1 MHVWLQILTVCKK
14 WQSDLPLTLDSSI
27 YILIWSLNWKKTYT
41 LSQEN
46 VLYTCIYFPIFKMR
60 WHFSNIVDKTVV
72 FFSSKV
78 MSQINS
84 GSGIKK
90 KLFNMALASKENELK
105 K

>member
-1 MHVWLQILTVCKK
+1 M
-14 WQSDLPLTLDSSI
+14 PLTYRYTVVRYLNMGVRLKKKKYSRSI
-27 YILIWSLNWKKTYT
+27 KC
-41 LSQEN
+41 
-46 VLYTCIYFPIFKMR
+46 LYTCIYFAILKMLI
-60 WHFSNIVDKTVV
+60 SNIFDKTVV
-72 FFSSKV
+72 FSSKV

>member
-1 MHVWLQILTVCKK
+1 MF
-14 WQSDLPLTLDSSI
+14 I
-27 YILIWSLNWKKTYT
+27 YIYLFCNFAILKMLI
-41 LSQEN
+41 
-46 VLYTCIYFPIFKMR
+46 
-60 WHFSNIVDKTVV
+60 SNIFDKNVV
-72 FFSSKV
+72 FSSKV

>member
-1 MHVWLQILTVCKK
+1 MFI
-14 WQSDLPLTLDSSI
+14 
-27 YILIWSLNWKKTYT
+27 
-41 LSQEN
+41 
-46 VLYTCIYFPIFKMR
+46 CIYFAILKMLI
-60 WHFSNIVDKTVV
+60 SNIFDKNVV
-72 FFSSKV
+72 FSSKV

>member
-1 MHVWLQILTVCKK
+1 
-14 WQSDLPLTLDSSI
+14 
-27 YILIWSLNWKKTYT
+27 
-41 LSQEN
+41 
-46 VLYTCIYFPIFKMR
+46 MR

>member
-1 MHVWLQILTVCKK
+1 MGVRLRKK
-14 WQSDLPLTLDSSI
+14 VH
-27 YILIWSLNWKKTYT
+27 N
-41 LSQEN
+41 
-46 VLYTCIYFPIFKMR
+46 IF
-60 WHFSNIVDKTVV
+60 DKTVV
-72 FFSSKV
+72 FSSKV

>member
-1 MHVWLQILTVCKK
+1 MF
-14 WQSDLPLTLDSSI
+14 I
-27 YILIWSLNWKKTYT
+27 YMYLFCNFK
-41 LSQEN
+41 N
-46 VLYTCIYFPIFKMR
+46 AYFQYF
-60 WHFSNIVDKTVV
+60 FDKTVV
-72 FFSSKV
+72 FSSKV

>member
-1 MHVWLQILTVCKK
+1 MFIYMYLFCNFKK
-14 WQSDLPLTLDSSI
+14 YL
-27 YILIWSLNWKKTYT
+27 
-41 LSQEN
+41 
-46 VLYTCIYFPIFKMR
+46 FPIFLIM
-60 WHFSNIVDKTVV
+60 NVV
-72 FFSSKV
+72 FSSKV

>member
-1 MHVWLQILTVCKK
+1 M
-14 WQSDLPLTLDSSI
+14 PLTYRYTVVRYLNMGVRLRKKVHSHSRSI
-27 YILIWSLNWKKTYT
+27 KC
-41 LSQEN
+41 
-46 VLYTCIYFPIFKMR
+46 LYTCIYFAILKMLI
-60 WHFSNIVDKTVV
+60 SNIFDKNVV
-72 FFSSKV
+72 FSSKV